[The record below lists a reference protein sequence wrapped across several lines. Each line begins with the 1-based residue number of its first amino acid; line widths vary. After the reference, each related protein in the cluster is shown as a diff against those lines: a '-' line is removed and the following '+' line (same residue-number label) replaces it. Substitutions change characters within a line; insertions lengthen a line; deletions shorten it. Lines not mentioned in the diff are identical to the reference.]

1 MTTIISQLLQYPTGN
16 LCNANTAVQALD
28 FVIKPLLPGVRL
40 AGPAKTA
47 RIAPGQNAAIHRAVH
62 MALPGDVLVVDGAG
76 ATTFGPF
83 GDLLA
88 ECCKTK
94 GIAGA
99 VLDCSIRDSAEI
111 RDLGFQV
118 FCLGFHPAATAKD
131 DPGDIDTEIVC
142 GGVRVR
148 PGDIIVADDDGVVV
162 VPRDI
167 AATVAEQA
175 KQVVDK
181 EDSIRARI
189 LAGESTFEIFNL
201 GNS

>member
-1 MTTIISQLLQYPTGN
+1 MTTIASQLLQYPTGN
-16 LCNANTAVQALD
+16 LCNANTAVRALD
-28 FVIKPLLPGVRL
+28 IAIKPLLSGVRL

-62 MALPGDVLVVDGAG
+62 TALPGDVLVVDGAG

-118 FCLGFHPAATAKD
+118 FSRGYQPAATAKD
-131 DPGDIDTEIVC
+131 DPGDIDTGIVC

-167 AATVAEQA
+167 AATVAEQV

-181 EDSIRARI
+181 EASIRARI
-189 LAGESTFEIFNL
+189 LAGESTFEIFGL
-201 GNS
+201 DRS

>member
-1 MTTIISQLLQYPTGN
+1 MTTIAPQLLPYPTGN

-28 FVIKPLLPGVRL
+28 SAIKPLLPGVRL
-40 AGPAKTA
+40 AGPAKTV
-47 RIAPGQNAAIHRAVH
+47 RIVPGQNAAIHRAVDS
-62 MALPGDVLVVDGAG
+62 ARPGDVLVVDGAG

-99 VLDCSIRDSAEI
+99 VLDCAIRDSAEI

-118 FCLGFHPAATAKD
+118 FCRGFHPAATAKD

-148 PGDIIVADDDGVVV
+148 PGDIVVADDDGAVL

-167 AATVAEQA
+167 PETIAEQA

-189 LAGESTFEIFNL
+189 LAGESTFEIFGL
-201 GNS
+201 GRS

>member
-1 MTTIISQLLQYPTGN
+1 MTTIASQLLQYPTGN
-16 LCNANTAVQALD
+16 LCNANTAVQVLD
-28 FVIKPLLPGVRL
+28 FAIKPLLPGVRL

-62 MALPGDVLVVDGAG
+62 TALPGDVLVVDGAG

-118 FCLGFHPAATAKD
+118 FSRGYQPAATAKD

-167 AATVAEQA
+167 AATVAEQV

-181 EDSIRARI
+181 EASIRARI
-189 LAGESTFEIFNL
+189 LAGESTFEIFGL
-201 GNS
+201 DRS